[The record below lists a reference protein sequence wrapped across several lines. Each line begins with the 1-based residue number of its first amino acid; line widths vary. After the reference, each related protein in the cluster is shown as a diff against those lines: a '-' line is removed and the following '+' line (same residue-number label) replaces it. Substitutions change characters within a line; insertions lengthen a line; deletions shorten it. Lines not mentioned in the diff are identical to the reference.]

1 MSSDSNDV
9 PTICW
14 SCKKRPATTRY
25 TNQTGKLSEL
35 VCEPCLDLLRLQ
47 EAYGRGLLA
56 WYGRKKDDNDA
67 REDDDDDQ
75 DDDDEQYDEILAWL
89 DTFEKENRH
98 RDVDQ
103 WLAQEVA
110 AHRAYV
116 HWEAKR
122 YAELLA
128 ACEQRDSF
136 GYDYLWNRWFM
147 TDLKAQALGGLGRH
161 AEALAVFE
169 EAFRQQDPR
178 LVTCARSHLQT
189 LVQCSTNVGKP
200 VDESWRALAQRIAEH
215 YHVEFPVRPT
225 LAESMLAL
233 YEMTKTDAERMAPE
247 DEDEDD

>member
-1 MSSDSNDV
+1 MNTTDAIT
-9 PTICW
+9 PCW
-14 SCKKRPATTRY
+14 SCNKRPATTRY

-47 EAYGRGLLA
+47 EAFGRGVLA
-56 WYGRKKDDNDA
+56 CYEWDVN
-67 REDDDDDQ
+67 
-75 DDDDEQYDEILAWL
+75 EQYDEILAWL

-200 VDESWRALAQRIAEH
+200 VDESWRELAQRIAEH
-215 YHVEFPVRPT
+215 YHVEFPDRPT
-225 LAESMLAL
+225 LAESMSAL
-233 YEMTKTDAERMAPE
+233 YEMTKTDEERRASE
-247 DEDEDD
+247 NDDEDD